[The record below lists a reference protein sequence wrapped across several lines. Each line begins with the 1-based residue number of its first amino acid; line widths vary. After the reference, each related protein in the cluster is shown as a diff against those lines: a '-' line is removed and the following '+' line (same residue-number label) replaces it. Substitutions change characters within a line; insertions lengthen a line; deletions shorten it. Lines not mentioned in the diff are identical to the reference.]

1 MTLEEQVKFLL
12 EENAFLKKTI
22 QILEKRIADLEDII
36 LKSQVYK
43 NSSNSSKP
51 PSTDISSPK
60 RNQSLRESSGNK
72 PGGQLGHKG
81 TTLQMSSTPDEIIE
95 LNPTCCENCGCS
107 LENEVSYLEVKRQ
120 EIDIPPIQAIIKEYR
135 RNSKNCPECGHHQEI
150 EFPKHIINNIQ
161 YGPNI
166 ESLVSY
172 LSVYQYLPFR
182 RLKELVNHLFNLG
195 ISEGT
200 IDNLLRR
207 MSKKALP
214 VYEQIKES
222 ISLSKQVGSDE
233 TSAKVNGEK
242 QWIWVWQSVRS
253 TFLTASESR
262 GSKTID
268 SIFPDGLI
276 NSILNTDR
284 WAAQLKTKTA
294 GHQLCISHLQRDL
307 NFIEEV
313 DNIDW
318 AKRFK
323 VLLKKALELKKQ
335 LSEYSHSHPATMEL
349 EQRVDILL
357 QENIPKNTYHKTYSF
372 QKSLI
377 KHRDSILTFLYNKD
391 TPADNN
397 GSERAIR
404 NVKVKQK
411 ISGQF
416 KTGQNRF
423 CVLRSI
429 IDTCKKRNIDIMVG
443 LNYIAHSY

>member
-36 LKSQVYK
+36 RKSQVYK

-135 RNSKNCPECGHHQEI
+135 RNSKNCPGCGHHQEI

>member
-1 MTLEEQVKFLL
+1 M
-12 EENAFLKKTI
+12 
-22 QILEKRIADLEDII
+22 
-36 LKSQVYK
+36 
-43 NSSNSSKP
+43 
-51 PSTDISSPK
+51 
-60 RNQSLRESSGNK
+60 
-72 PGGQLGHKG
+72 
-81 TTLQMSSTPDEIIE
+81 
-95 LNPTCCENCGCS
+95 
-107 LENEVSYLEVKRQ
+107 
-120 EIDIPPIQAIIKEYR
+120 
-135 RNSKNCPECGHHQEI
+135 
-150 EFPKHIINNIQ
+150 
-161 YGPNI
+161 
-166 ESLVSY
+166 
-172 LSVYQYLPFR
+172 YQYLPFR
-182 RLKELVNHLFNLG
+182 RLKELLNHLFNLG

-200 IDNLLRR
+200 IDNLLSR
-207 MSKKALP
+207 MTEKALP

-222 ISLSKQVGSDE
+222 ISLSNQVGSDE

-242 QWIWVWQSVRS
+242 HWIWVWQTLRS

-268 SIFPDGLI
+268 SMFPDGLI

-294 GHQLCISHLQRDL
+294 GHQLCISHLLRDL

-318 AKRFK
+318 AKRLK

-335 LSEYSHSHPATMEL
+335 LSQYSHSHPATIEL
-349 EQRVDILL
+349 EQGVNILL
-357 QENIPKNTYHKTYSF
+357 QEIIPKDTYHKTYAF
-372 QKSLI
+372 QKSLT

-423 CVLRSI
+423 CVLRTI